1 MCNLTYTLDEVH
13 SGGTEIGA
21 SRRQRRASF
30 FRPSPTANLVG
41 VEEGYLVWKVPFF
54 LVMTGASARSRV
66 KKEVL

>member
-1 MCNLTYTLDEVH
+1 MCSLAYKLDRVH
-13 SGGTEIGA
+13 SGGTKIGA

-54 LVMTGASARSRV
+54 VVSTGASAGSRV
-66 KKEVL
+66 REVL